1 MSYAIRIARL
11 SNFARLVAESLPE
24 DWAGVDA
31 EFNQILAVLDQLNTN
46 LRAITTADGKLQFTQ
61 ALREMSLIETI
72 TATGVAGSSQI
83 VTVPLYD
90 NATDKAAVYVDG
102 VRVLPADVDYTDTT
116 HITIT
121 HAFVGG
127 EDIVIDLS
135 SDGAAALVQLAST
148 AVNFGASLV
157 GLHDAGAL
165 YAALNAEDAFA
176 EVMTKLNTLITNI
189 GTIADYLKRD
199 GSVTATGNL
208 NMGTHKITG
217 GAAATA
223 ATDFVIYSQLT
234 AYTSIW
240 DNLAANFLSLG
251 GGTMSGAIAMG
262 NHQITGVAEP
272 TLAQD
277 AATKNYVDTKLLSV
291 NVPIGGVIAWAFAS
305 APSSDW
311 LIADGSAIS
320 RAVYATLNAL
330 AAADGYKFGSGDGS
344 TTFNIPDLK
353 GRMILGA
360 GAGSGLTVRT
370 VGDSGGE
377 ERHVLS
383 KGEIPAHVHAYHG
396 DAGGPGSG
404 LGIAFTTGTTGN
416 TDDGVAGG
424 IGQGVAGA
432 AVSHNVLNPYKVL
445 TYIIR
450 VK

>member
-1 MSYAIRIARL
+1 M
-11 SNFARLVAESLPE
+11 
-24 DWAGVDA
+24 
-31 EFNQILAVLDQLNTN
+31 
-46 LRAITTADGKLQFTQ
+46 
-61 ALREMSLIETI
+61 
-72 TATGVAGSSQI
+72 
-83 VTVPLYD
+83 
-90 NATDKAAVYVDG
+90 
-102 VRVLPADVDYTDTT
+102 
-116 HITIT
+116 
-121 HAFVGG
+121 
-127 EDIVIDLS
+127 
-135 SDGAAALVQLAST
+135 AAA
-148 AVNFGASLV
+148 
-157 GLHDAGAL
+157 
-165 YAALNAEDAFA
+165 
-176 EVMTKLNTLITNI
+176 
-189 GTIADYLKRD
+189 
-199 GSVTATGNL
+199 L

-240 DNLAANFLSLG
+240 DNLAANFLALG
-251 GGTMSGAIAMG
+251 GGTMAGEIAMG
-262 NHQITGVAEP
+262 NHRSPASPIRL
-272 TLAQD
+272 LAQD
-277 AATKNYVDTKLLSV
+277 AATKTYVDTQVLSV
-291 NVPIGGVIAWAFAS
+291 TVPIGGVILWTTSA
-305 APSSDW
+305 APSAQY
-311 LIADGSAIS
+311 LLCDGSAVS
-320 RAVYATLNAL
+320 RAAYPVLNAL
-330 AAADGYKFGSGDGS
+330 ASAAGYPDGNGDGS
-344 TTFNIPDLK
+344 TTFNLPDLK